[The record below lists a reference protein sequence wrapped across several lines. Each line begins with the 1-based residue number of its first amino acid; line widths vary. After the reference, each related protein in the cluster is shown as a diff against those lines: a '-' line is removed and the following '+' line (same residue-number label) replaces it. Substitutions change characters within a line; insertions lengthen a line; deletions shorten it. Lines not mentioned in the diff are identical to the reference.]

1 MFGIVTKR
9 AIAGGG
15 RDRLWS
21 SPPQHASATDRGAG
35 TVLAISLV
43 VAASMSVGLIGYF
56 LATVQSA
63 RELVAIAEDAALSAS
78 QYSLEHDV
86 GEACEHAVRLVESN
100 GGRLVSCSRHVSEY
114 LIDITRD
121 GRNAY
126 AKSGPENVSR

>member
-1 MFGIVTKR
+1 M
-9 AIAGGG
+9 
-15 RDRLWS
+15 
-21 SPPQHASATDRGAG
+21 
-35 TVLAISLV
+35 LAVSLV

-86 GEACEHAVRLVESN
+86 DGACAHAARLVESN
-100 GGRLVSCSRHVSEY
+100 GGSLVSCARHVSEY
-114 LIDITRD
+114 LIEVTRD
-121 GRNAY
+121 GRNAH